1 MPISCAGVRSLTPIF
16 YAAFERHR
24 PGAVIHFAAYV
35 GESMLRPLAYYRI
48 NVAGLVSILEA
59 MLRYHTQTI
68 VFSSSCATYG
78 IPDGLPIAE
87 NAPQRP
93 INPYG
98 RSKLVG
104 EQFLVD
110 AHTADGL
117 RIAILRYFNAAGA
130 DPEGQLVERHNPET
144 LQSRWP
150 PSSYR
155 VVFGRLPAAP
165 S

>member
-1 MPISCAGVRSLTPIF
+1 M
-16 YAAFERHR
+16 AF
-24 PGAVIHFAAYV
+24 
-35 GESMLRPLAYYRI
+35 
-48 NVAGLVSILEA
+48 
-59 MLRYHTQTI
+59 
-68 VFSSSCATYG
+68 
-78 IPDGLPIAE
+78 PDGLPIAE